1 MFSTKIIMSL
11 PEGHFI
17 QWWDLGNLP
26 HPSTG
31 RTGGTLKPSV
41 DRELER
47 KAAPSTPGKLHRH
60 IRVAAGPETRK
71 KD

>member
-11 PEGHFI
+11 PEGRFV
-17 QWWDLGNLP
+17 QWWELGSLP

-31 RTGGTLKPSV
+31 RTGRAPKPSV
-41 DRELER
+41 DRELEG
-47 KAAPSTPGKLHRH
+47 KAAPSAPGKLHRH
-60 IRVAAGPETRK
+60 LRAAAGPENRQ